1 MKKLLFVLI
10 AATFLITGCANKAQ
24 QGGAIGAGTGA
35 LLGALVAGDKVQGAA
50 IGAGVGLLMGYVVGN
65 EMDKADAQRVSHA
78 LDTTPSG
85 VTSSWV
91 NPDTGR
97 SFDVTPEQPYQSQ
110 NKIYRDVYIKTTDAN
125 GQPREV
131 KAQAY
136 RDHNGQ
142 WVLKQ

>member
-1 MKKLLFVLI
+1 MKKVLFIMLSALVLL
-10 AATFLITGCANKAQ
+10 TGCANKAQ
-24 QGGAIGAGTGA
+24 QGAAIGAGSGA

-50 IGAGVGLLMGYVVGN
+50 IGAGVGLLLGYVAGN

-78 LDTTPSG
+78 LETTPSG
-85 VTSSWV
+85 VSSSWV

-97 SFDVTPEQPYQSQ
+97 SFEVTPEQPYRQDD
-110 NKIYRDVYIKTTDAN
+110 KIYRDVYIKSTDSN

-136 RDHNGQ
+136 RDHTGQ